1 MITVVK
7 SEILRVLKRRNLI
20 VAFLLLVGFML
31 QGYYSYKNMGYVV
44 WEESAYVAYVSIFSG
59 NNAYFIGILPLIAC
73 LIAADSLAWD
83 RRTGFVRFMLTRS
96 HRREYILGKIVAV
109 SVTTA
114 VVVLAGLLLS
124 FVMATA
130 LFPLKLPPWH
140 WVGDTATF
148 TLRGV
153 PADYVSPVPVFLHNL
168 FFTHPLIYVVTITFI
183 ATLAAVAYAN
193 VALLLSLWTSN
204 IYLVLAVPW
213 LLHVGLNFIF
223 GVLAVITNKDFA
235 AFSPIVLTGA
245 FIDRGN
251 DPGKIYVPIIWI
263 TTILLAATVTYVLFM
278 KRRDILD

>member
-20 VAFLLLVGFML
+20 IAFFLLIGFML

-44 WEESAYVAYVSIFSG
+44 REESAYVAYISTLSS
-59 NNAYFIGILPLIAC
+59 NNAYIIGVLPLITC

-83 RRTGFVRFMLTRS
+83 RKTGYVRFMLTRS
-96 HRREYILGKIVAV
+96 QRRDYILGKIAAV
-109 SVTTA
+109 SVITAA
-114 VVVLAGLLLS
+114 VVLLGFLFSFVLAAVLY
-124 FVMATA
+124 
-130 LFPLKLPPWH
+130 PLRLPSWH
-140 WVGDTATF
+140 WVGNVATF
-148 TLRGV
+148 TIPEA
-153 PADYVSPVPVFLHNL
+153 PADYVNPVPVFLHNL
-168 FFTHPLIYVVTITFI
+168 FFTHPFIYVMIITII
-183 ATLAAVAYAN
+183 VTLAAVAYAN

-213 LLHVGLNFIF
+213 LLHVGLNFVF

-245 FIDRGN
+245 FIDHGN